1 MANIASALRELQEE
15 RSFTARKLKQLDEAI
30 SVLGKISGR
39 HGRAPLANVKA
50 RARRPLSAK
59 ARRRIA
65 AAQRARWAKWR
76 ARQAKKTA

>member
-1 MANIASALRELQEE
+1 MANITRALKELQEQ
-15 RSFTARKLKQLDEAI
+15 RSVTARKLKTLDEAI

-39 HGRAPLANVKA
+39 HGRALVVSLKA

-76 ARQAKKTA
+76 ARQAKKAA